1 MKKLQA
7 FFITYWK
14 SIFKYLVVIALSI
27 GFSVGTVAT
36 IFYGYY
42 DIGGK
47 DPTTITIE
55 PVEFID
61 TTNEQGT
68 PITGFKLTDES
79 TGIQYLVTDEWAPLQ
94 LVSKD
99 K

>member
-1 MKKLQA
+1 MKKLQT

-14 SIFKYLVVIALSI
+14 SILRYLAVVALSV
-27 GFSVGTVAT
+27 GFSVGTVTA

-42 DIGGK
+42 NIGGK

-61 TTNEQGT
+61 TTNEQSA

-99 K
+99 E